1 MQELFVKSSIDGS
14 SQPVLFHACSEANR
28 PLLVGLHTWS
38 FDRFNQVDN
47 MLPYAREHNWN
58 LLLPEFRG
66 PNLPGNPHCQDA
78 CGSKLAKQDVFDAIA
93 YVVEHY
99 EIDTDQI
106 YLLGL
111 SGGGHMAL
119 LAAAMHPEVFKAVAA
134 FVPISGLKSWHDD
147 DGMYVEAL
155 EACLGGPPDEAHIK
169 EYRKRS
175 PMHFISRLAK
185 VNLKIFHGKYDPVV
199 SVTQSVKLYEKI
211 SKKFPQ
217 SRVFLDVFD
226 GGHEMS
232 MDAAF
237 TWFLSQMH
245 KQELTQVSG

>member
-1 MQELFVKSSIDGS
+1 MQEIYIKSSMDGTE
-14 SQPVLFHACSEANR
+14 QPFLYYDCGKPNR

-47 MLPYAREHNWN
+47 MLPYAQEHNWN

-66 PNLPGNPHCQDA
+66 PNLPSNPHCRDA
-78 CGSKLAKQDVFDAIA
+78 CGSDLAKQDIFDAIA
-93 YVVEHY
+93 YVRSHY

-106 YLLGL
+106 HLLGL

-119 LAAAMHPEVFKAVAA
+119 LAAAMHPEMFKAVAA
-134 FVPISGLKSWHDD
+134 FVPISDLKSWHN
-147 DGMYVEAL
+147 DGMYVESL
-155 EACLGGPPDEAHIK
+155 EACLGGPPDEAHIG

-175 PMHFISRLAK
+175 PMHYISKLAK
-185 VNLKIFHGKYDPVV
+185 ANLKIFHGKYDPVV

-211 SKKFPQ
+211 SKKYPQ

-232 MDAAF
+232 MEVAF
-237 TWFLSQMH
+237 VWFLSQMH
-245 KQELTQVSG
+245 KQELTQVTG